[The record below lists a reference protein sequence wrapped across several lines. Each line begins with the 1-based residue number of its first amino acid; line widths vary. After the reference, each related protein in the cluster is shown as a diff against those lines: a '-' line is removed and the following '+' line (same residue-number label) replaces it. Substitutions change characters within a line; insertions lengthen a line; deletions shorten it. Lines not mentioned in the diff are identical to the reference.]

1 MTKFIEYVRW
11 RSWGLV
17 SLLIYLAIRHNDLGL
32 IVLLIV
38 FLIHTYYIFKN
49 DKGVTHSDL
58 NKEIKSLQR
67 DKCNDLIDKRE
78 YHKANLANQA
88 TIIKLLE
95 NL

>member
-1 MTKFIEYVRW
+1 MTRFIEYVRW

-17 SLLIYLAIRHNDLGL
+17 SLLIYLAYRDNDLLL
-32 IVLLIV
+32 IALLVVLLV
-38 FLIHTYYIFKN
+38 HTYYIFKN

-58 NKEIKSLQR
+58 NKEIQRLQR